1 MEGGKGKGETNTSTT
16 TSTTTSNSKQPQQ
29 VVGAAAQNQQQQ
41 PGPRRRNGALK
52 RKAANNSSSAGP
64 SKRLTRER
72 NNLIPHHI
80 LYNNGPI
87 TRARQS
93 PNKFGASESSAA
105 VSAGGGGGSGVTSSS
120 SAVSTPQNL
129 NDPLPNPVS
138 SVGGEIINTIE
149 ESNKTKFEELE
160 RDLEPVIDAEFE
172 AVRSRGDVA
181 HVIPTHAGWFS
192 WEKVHPL
199 EEHALQSFFNGE
211 SEKRTP
217 DSYMEI
223 RNLIVKKFHEDSKTS
238 LDPKDLSELSAGELD
253 DRQEVMAFLD
263 HWGLINFKPFPLADA
278 SMALPDGDGATKTSS
293 LVEKLYHFEAVESRP
308 WGSSKPDL
316 AAPVLPPR
324 LYPESFIA
332 EEVRPEGPAVEY
344 HCNSCSGDCS
354 RKRYHCQKQ
363 ADFDLCSECYNNG
376 KFDAGMSH
384 ADFILMESAEPGV
397 NGGSWT
403 DQETLLLLEALEL
416 FGPNWSEIAEHVAT
430 KTKTQCILHFV
441 QMPIE
446 DSFFEVKPAK
456 DDVEANLEAN
466 IVTGSTAND
475 LSGLKDAPET
485 KESGV
490 DPDIDSNSVKITPD
504 TTEGKSAIGSDSPAI
519 KDAPA
524 ETTEDQ
530 SATHEEQPLSSS
542 MDISKPK
549 DTIDVNPAAETSVN
563 IALDAL
569 KEAFETVG
577 SLPEPGEKFSFTE
590 AGNPVMALAA
600 YLAGLVEL
608 DYAAASAR
616 SSLKIISDKS
626 PAIQLAARHCFI
638 LEDTTDA
645 GNIPSAIESFD
656 VEMPDKVVQK
666 EEQNIQENITS
677 VLDGSSTTTT
687 SPKKKS
693 EEAIQKEKESLFSS
707 DDEGKS
713 TLSSAKKLDDETIP
727 QDDTPVV
734 EKEPSG
740 SALPREDA
748 PTVVKESSDSALPHE
763 GPASAATES
772 VDVPLRAQATPS
784 PVKESSGAV
793 EEASECPEALEAVN
807 MLSNTAPLE
816 EKESKQTAACNLT
829 VENGENTGNDDKKV
843 IGIKEEKDVG
853 LNKNKDD
860 HNIQRI
866 KRAAITA
873 LSASAVKA
881 KLLAKQ
887 EEDEIQQ
894 LATFL
899 IDKQLQKLELKLSF
913 FTEMESVITRVRE
926 QMDRSRQKLYQERA
940 QIIASR
946 LGYPASASRTVIPSF
961 PTNRVAMSYANALPR
976 QQPGTNFQRPPMMT
990 TMMRPSGPH
999 LSTPSIPSRTVAG
1012 ASPNNT

>member
-1 MEGGKGKGETNTSTT
+1 MEGGKGKGETNTSA

-29 VVGAAAQNQQQQ
+29 VVGAPQNQQQQ

-105 VSAGGGGGSGVTSSS
+105 VSAGGSGVTSSS
-120 SAVSTPQNL
+120 TVSTPQNL

-138 SVGGEIINTIE
+138 SVDGEIINTIE
-149 ESNKTKFEELE
+149 ESNKTKYEELE
-160 RDLEPVIDAEFE
+160 RDLDPVIDAEFE
-172 AVRSRGDVA
+172 AVRSHGDAA

-223 RNLIVKKFHEDSKTS
+223 RNLIVKKFHEDPKASFDS
-238 LDPKDLSELSAGELD
+238 KDLPELSAGELD

-308 WGSSKPDL
+308 WGSFKPDL

-446 DSFFEVKPAK
+446 DSFFEVRPAK

-466 IVTGSTAND
+466 IVTGSSAND
-475 LSGLKDAPET
+475 LSGLKDAPGT
-485 KESGV
+485 KESKV
-490 DPDIDSNSVKITPD
+490 EPDIDSNSVEITPD
-504 TTEGKSAIGSDSPAI
+504 TTKGKSAIDSDSPAK
-519 KDAPA
+519 KDALA
-524 ETTEDQ
+524 ETTKDQ
-530 SATHEEQPLSSS
+530 SVTHEEQPLSPS

-549 DTIDVNPAAETSVN
+549 DTIEVNLAVETSAN
-563 IALDAL
+563 IALNAL
-569 KEAFETVG
+569 KEAFQTVG

-600 YLAGLVEL
+600 YLAGLVEF
-608 DYAAASAR
+608 DYAAASTR

-626 PAIQLAARHCFI
+626 AAIQLAARHCFV
-638 LEDTTDA
+638 LEDSTDT
-645 GNIPSAIESFD
+645 GNIPSVIESFD
-656 VEMPDKVVQK
+656 LEMSDKVVQK
-666 EEQNIQENITS
+666 EEQNIQENSTS

-707 DDEGKS
+707 GDEGKS
-713 TLSSAKKLDDETIP
+713 TLSSAKILDDETVP
-727 QDDTPVV
+727 QNDTPVV
-734 EKEPSG
+734 EKEPSD
-740 SALPREDA
+740 SALPREDT
-748 PTVVKESSDSALPHE
+748 PNVVKESSDSTLPHE
-763 GPASAATES
+763 EPASTAIES
-772 VDVPLRAQATPS
+772 VDVPLPAQATPS
-784 PVKESSGAV
+784 SVKESSGAV
-793 EEASECPEALEAVN
+793 EEASECPETPEAPEAVDK
-807 MLSNTAPLE
+807 LSNTASLE
-816 EKESKQTAACNLT
+816 AKEFKQAAACNLT

-843 IGIKEEKDVG
+843 IGIKEEKDIG

-873 LSASAVKA
+873 LSAAAVKA

-899 IDKQLQKLELKLSF
+899 IDKQKLELKLSF

-946 LGYPASASRTVIPSF
+946 LGYPASASRTVMPSF

-976 QQPGTNFQRPPMMT
+976 QQPGTNFQRPQMMAS
-990 TMMRPSGPH
+990 MVRPSGPH

>member
-1 MEGGKGKGETNTSTT
+1 MEGGKGKGETNTPTT
-16 TSTTTSNSKQPQQ
+16 TSTTTTSTSKPAA
-29 VVGAAAQNQQQQ
+29 AAAQNQQ
-41 PGPRRRNGALK
+41 PRRRNGALK
-52 RKAANNSSSAGP
+52 RKAASSATP

-80 LYNNGPI
+80 LYNNNGPI

-93 PNKFGASESSAA
+93 PNKFGASETTCA
-105 VSAGGGGGSGVTSSS
+105 VVSGSGGSGITSSS
-120 SAVSTPQNL
+120 STVSTPPQNL
-129 NDPLPNPVS
+129 NDPLPNPVL

-149 ESNKTKFEELE
+149 ESNKTEYEELE
-160 RDLEPVIDAEFE
+160 RDLEPVIDAEFD

-192 WEKVHPL
+192 WGKVHPL
-199 EEHALQSFFNGE
+199 EEHALASFFDGK

-217 DSYMEI
+217 DTYMEI
-223 RNLIVKKFHEDSKTS
+223 RNLIVKKFHEDSKTPFES
-238 LDPKDLSELSAGELD
+238 KDLSELSAGELD

-278 SMALPDGDGATKTSS
+278 STALPDGDGATKISS
-293 LVEKLYHFEAVESRP
+293 LVEKLYHFETVESRP
-308 WGSSKPDL
+308 LGSAKPDL

-384 ADFILMESAEPGV
+384 ADFILMESAEVPGV

-416 FGPNWSEIAEHVAT
+416 FGGNWSEIAEHVAT

-446 DSFFEVKPAK
+446 DSFFEDKPAK
-456 DDVEANLEAN
+456 DDIEANLEVN
-466 IVTGSTAND
+466 TVTGSTAND

-485 KESGV
+485 KESIV
-490 DPDIDSNSVKITPD
+490 EPHIDSNSLESTPG
-504 TTEGKSAIGSDSPAI
+504 TTEGKSAITSESPAI
-519 KDAPA
+519 KEAPT
-524 ETTEDQ
+524 ETTENQ
-530 SATHEEQPLSSS
+530 SATDEEQPPSSP
-542 MDISKPK
+542 MDISKSK
-549 DTIDVNPAAETSVN
+549 DTIGANVTVETSPN
-563 IALDAL
+563 IALNAL
-569 KEAFETVG
+569 KEAFQTVG

-600 YLAGLVEL
+600 YLAGLVEF
-608 DYAAASAR
+608 DVAAASAR
-616 SSLKIISDKS
+616 SSLKIIPDESS
-626 PAIQLAARHCFI
+626 AIQLAARHCLI
-638 LEDTTDA
+638 LEDSTDA
-645 GNIPSAIESFD
+645 GNITPAIESID
-656 VEMPDKVVQK
+656 VEMSDKVVQK
-666 EEQNIQENITS
+666 EEENIQENDSS
-677 VLDGSSTTTT
+677 VLDGSSTTTAFL
-687 SPKKKS
+687 KHKL
-693 EEAIQKEKESLFSS
+693 EEAIEKEKESLFSS

-713 TLSSAKKLDDETIP
+713 APNTVKKLDDETIP

-734 EKEPSG
+734 EKELNDL
-740 SALPREDA
+740 ALPREDT
-748 PTVVKESSDSALPHE
+748 PSVVKKSSDSTLPHE
-763 GPASAATES
+763 DPASTTTES
-772 VDVPLRAQATPS
+772 VDVPLQAQATPTS
-784 PVKESSGAV
+784 AKESSGAV
-793 EEASECPEALEAVN
+793 EEASECLDAPKAVN
-807 MLSNTAPLE
+807 KLSNAAPLE
-816 EKESKQTAACNLT
+816 ANEFKQTAAPNLT
-829 VENGENTGNDDKKV
+829 VENGENTGNDYKKV
-843 IGIKEEKDVG
+843 IGIKEEKTGG
-853 LNKNKDD
+853 LSENKDD

-873 LSASAVKA
+873 LSAAAVKA

-913 FTEMESVITRVRE
+913 FSEMESVITRVRE

-946 LGYPASASRTVIPSF
+946 LGYPASASRTAIPSF

-976 QQPGTNFQRPPMMT
+976 HQLGANFQRPQMRT
-990 TMMRPSGPH
+990 TVRPSGPH
-999 LSTPSIPSRTVAG
+999 LSSSSIPSSTITG
-1012 ASPNNT
+1012 ASPNNS

>member
-1 MEGGKGKGETNTSTT
+1 MEGGKSKGETNTST
-16 TSTTTSNSKQPQQ
+16 TSTTTSNSKQPQ
-29 VVGAAAQNQQQQ
+29 VVVAAENQQQQ

-105 VSAGGGGGSGVTSSS
+105 VSGGGGGSGVTSSS
-120 SAVSTPQNL
+120 TVSTPQNL
-129 NDPLPNPVS
+129 NDPLPNPVL

-149 ESNKTKFEELE
+149 ESNKTKYEELE

-172 AVRSRGDVA
+172 AIRSRGDVA

-199 EEHALQSFFNGE
+199 EEHALESFFNGE

-223 RNLIVKKFHEDSKTS
+223 RNLIVKKFHEVSKTS
-238 LDPKDLSELSAGELD
+238 FDPKDLSALSAGEMD

-278 SMALPDGDGATKTSS
+278 GMALPDGDGATKTSS
-293 LVEKLYHFEAVESRP
+293 LVEKLYHFEAAESRP
-308 WGSSKPDL
+308 RGSSTPDL

-456 DDVEANLEAN
+456 DDIEANLEAN
-466 IVTGSTAND
+466 IVTGSTSND
-475 LSGLKDAPET
+475 LSGLKDGPET
-485 KESGV
+485 KESKV
-490 DPDIDSNSVKITPD
+490 EPDIDSNFVKITPD

-530 SATHEEQPLSSS
+530 SATNEEQPLSSS

-549 DTIDVNPAAETSVN
+549 DTIEVNLAEETSAN
-563 IALDAL
+563 IALNAL
-569 KEAFETVG
+569 KEAFQTVG

-600 YLAGLVEL
+600 YLAGLV
-608 DYAAASAR
+608 DFDFAAASAR
-616 SSLKIISDKS
+616 SSVKIISDES

-638 LEDTTDA
+638 LEDPTDA
-645 GNIPSAIESFD
+645 GNITPAIESID
-656 VEMPDKVVQK
+656 VEMSDKVVQK
-666 EEQNIQENITS
+666 EEQNIQENSTS
-677 VLDGSSTTTT
+677 VLDRSSTTTT
-687 SPKKKS
+687 SPKEKS

-707 DDEGKS
+707 GDEGKS
-713 TLSSAKKLDDETIP
+713 TQTTAKKLDDETIP
-727 QDDTPVV
+727 QDDTTVV
-734 EKEPSG
+734 EKEPSD
-740 SALPREDA
+740 SALPREDT
-748 PTVVKESSDSALPHE
+748 PSVVKEFSDSTLPHE
-763 GPASAATES
+763 EPASTATES

-784 PVKESSGAV
+784 STKESSGAV
-793 EEASECPEALEAVN
+793 EEASECPEALEAVDK
-807 MLSNTAPLE
+807 LSNTATLE
-816 EKESKQTAACNLT
+816 AKEFKQTAACNLK

-843 IGIKEEKDVG
+843 IGIKEDKDGG
-853 LNKNKDD
+853 LSQNKDD
-860 HNIQRI
+860 HKIQRI

-873 LSASAVKA
+873 LSAAAVKA

-899 IDKQLQKLELKLSF
+899 IEKQLQKLEFKLSF

-976 QQPGTNFQRPPMMT
+976 QQPGTNFQRPQMKT
-990 TMMRPSGPH
+990 TVRPSGPPH
-999 LSTPSIPSRTVAG
+999 RSSSSIPSSTVTG